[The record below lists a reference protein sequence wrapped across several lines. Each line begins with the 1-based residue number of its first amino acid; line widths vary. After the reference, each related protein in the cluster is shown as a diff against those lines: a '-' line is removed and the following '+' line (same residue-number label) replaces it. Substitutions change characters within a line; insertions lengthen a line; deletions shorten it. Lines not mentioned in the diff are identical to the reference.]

1 MLKIAVCDDDNGELS
16 HVKALLEQYQAQ
28 KRIGMR
34 IELFHSAM
42 ELMDAL
48 RTTNY
53 QLLLLDILMPGFT
66 GIQAAREIR
75 TSDSETKIIFLTS
88 SPEFAVE
95 SYRVDAFYY
104 LLKPIRED
112 ELFPVLD
119 RLLQQFRRAED
130 TLLLT
135 LPSGVLRLPYTR
147 IVVLEVNSKRLLFY
161 LNDGSI
167 REIPGTLTLYE
178 PQLLERREFVKV
190 HRSYLVNMDYI
201 QHLTG
206 NELVTCSGV
215 TVPVSRLLSV
225 AVRKEYMEFLFQ
237 KEDGSP

>member
-1 MLKIAVCDDDNGELS
+1 MLKIAVCDYDNGELS
-16 HVKALLEQYQAQ
+16 HVTALLQQYQARNRLAV
-28 KRIGMR
+28 RIDAF
-34 IELFHSAM
+34 LSAM

-75 TSDSETKIIFLTS
+75 TFDSETKIVFLTS

-95 SYRVDAFYY
+95 SYGVDAFYY

-112 ELFPVLD
+112 DLFPVLD

-135 LPSGVLRLPYTR
+135 MPSGVLRLPYSR
-147 IVVLEVNSKRLLFY
+147 IEVLEVNSERLLFY
-161 LNDGSI
+161 LNDGSV
-167 REIPGTLTLYE
+167 REIPGTLTQYE
-178 PQLLERREFVKV
+178 PQLLARREFVKV
-190 HRSYLVNMDYI
+190 HRSYLVNMDDI
-201 QHLTG
+201 QHLKGT
-206 NELVTCSGV
+206 ELITYSGV
-215 TVPVSRLLSV
+215 RVPISRLLSNQ
-225 AVRKEYMEFLFQ
+225 VRKDYMDFLFQ
-237 KEDGSP
+237 KEDGQP

>member
-16 HVKALLEQYQAQ
+16 HVTALLQQYQARNRLAV
-28 KRIGMR
+28 RIDAF
-34 IELFHSAM
+34 LSAM

-75 TSDSETKIIFLTS
+75 TFDSETKIVFLTS

-95 SYRVDAFYY
+95 SYGVDAFYY

-112 ELFPVLD
+112 DLFPVLD

-135 LPSGVLRLPYTR
+135 MPSGVLRLPYSR
-147 IVVLEVNSKRLLFY
+147 IEVLEVNSKRLLFY
-161 LNDGSI
+161 LNDGSV
-167 REIPGTLTLYE
+167 REIPGTLTQYE
-178 PQLLERREFVKV
+178 PQLLARREFVKV
-190 HRSYLVNMDYI
+190 HRSYLVNMDDI
-201 QHLTG
+201 QHLKGT
-206 NELVTCSGV
+206 ELITYSGV
-215 TVPVSRLLSV
+215 RVPISRLLSNQ
-225 AVRKEYMEFLFQ
+225 VRKDYMDFLFQ
-237 KEDGSP
+237 KEDGQP

>member
-1 MLKIAVCDDDNGELS
+1 MLKIAVCDDNPGELA
-16 HVKALLEQYQAQ
+16 HVTELLKQYGEQNHLAA
-28 KRIGMR
+28 RIDG
-34 IELFHSAM
+34 FSNAM
-42 ELMDAL
+42 DLMDAL
-48 RTTNY
+48 RRVNY

-75 TSDSETKIIFLTS
+75 TFDRETKIIFLTS

-95 SYRVDAFYY
+95 SYHVDAFYY
-104 LLKPIRED
+104 LLKPIREG
-112 ELFPVLD
+112 ELFPVLNK
-119 RLLQQFRRAED
+119 LLQQFRRAGD

-135 LPSGVLRLPYTR
+135 MPSRVLRLPYSR
-147 IVVLEVNSKRLLFY
+147 IEVLEVNSKRLLFY

-167 REIPGTLTLYE
+167 QEIPGTLTQYE
-178 PQLLERREFVKV
+178 SQLLEHGEFVKV

-215 TVPVSRLLSV
+215 TVPISRLLSAV
-225 AVRKEYMEFLFQ
+225 VRKEYMDFLFR
-237 KEDGSP
+237 KEDG

>member
-16 HVKALLEQYQAQ
+16 HVTELLQQYQARNRLAV
-28 KRIGMR
+28 RIDAF
-34 IELFHSAM
+34 LSAM

-75 TSDSETKIIFLTS
+75 TFDSETKIVFLTS

-95 SYRVDAFYY
+95 SYGVDAFYY

-112 ELFPVLD
+112 DLFPVLD

-135 LPSGVLRLPYTR
+135 MPSGVLRLPYSR
-147 IVVLEVNSKRLLFY
+147 IEVLEVNSKRLLFY
-161 LNDGSI
+161 LNDGSV
-167 REIPGTLTLYE
+167 REIPGTLTQYE
-178 PQLLERREFVKV
+178 PQLLARREFVKV
-190 HRSYLVNMDYI
+190 HRSYLVNMDDI
-201 QHLTG
+201 QHLKGT
-206 NELVTCSGV
+206 ELITYSGV
-215 TVPVSRLLSV
+215 RVPISRLLSNQ
-225 AVRKEYMEFLFQ
+225 VRKDYMDFLFQ
-237 KEDGSP
+237 KEDGQP

>member
-16 HVKALLEQYQAQ
+16 HVTALLQQYQARNRLAV
-28 KRIGMR
+28 RIDAF
-34 IELFHSAM
+34 LSAM

-95 SYRVDAFYY
+95 SYGVDAFYY

-135 LPSGVLRLPYTR
+135 LPSGVLRLPYSR
-147 IVVLEVNSKRLLFY
+147 IEVLEVNSKRLLFY
-161 LNDGSI
+161 LNDGSV
-167 REIPGTLTLYE
+167 REIPGTLTQYE
-178 PQLLERREFVKV
+178 PQLLARREFVKV
-190 HRSYLVNMDYI
+190 HRSYLVNMDDI
-201 QHLTG
+201 QHLKGT
-206 NELVTCSGV
+206 ELITYSGV
-215 TVPVSRLLSV
+215 RVPISRLLSNQ
-225 AVRKEYMEFLFQ
+225 VRKDYMEFLFQ
-237 KEDGSP
+237 KEDGQP

>member
-1 MLKIAVCDDDNGELS
+1 MLKVAVCDDDNGELS
-16 HVKALLEQYQAQ
+16 HVTALLQQYQARNRLAV
-28 KRIGMR
+28 RIDAF
-34 IELFHSAM
+34 LSAM

-75 TSDSETKIIFLTS
+75 TFDSETKIIFLTS

-112 ELFPVLD
+112 DLFPVLD

-135 LPSGVLRLPYTR
+135 MPSGVLRLPYSR
-147 IVVLEVNSKRLLFY
+147 IEVLEVNSKRLLFY
-161 LNDGSI
+161 LNDGSV
-167 REIPGTLTLYE
+167 REIPGTLTQYE
-178 PQLLERREFVKV
+178 PQLLARREFVKV
-190 HRSYLVNMDYI
+190 HRSYLVNMDDI
-201 QHLTG
+201 QHLKGT
-206 NELVTCSGV
+206 ELITYSGV
-215 TVPVSRLLSV
+215 RVPISRLLSNQ
-225 AVRKEYMEFLFQ
+225 VRKDYMDFLFQ
-237 KEDGSP
+237 KEDGQP

>member
-1 MLKIAVCDDDNGELS
+1 MLKIAVCDDDPGELD
-16 HVKALLEQYQAQ
+16 HVTELLKQYGARNRLAA
-28 KRIGMR
+28 RIDV
-34 IELFHSAM
+34 FPNAM
-42 ELMDAL
+42 DLMDAL
-48 RTTNY
+48 RSANY

-75 TSDSETKIIFLTS
+75 TFDSETKIIFLTS

-95 SYRVDAFYY
+95 SYHVDAFYY
-104 LLKPIRED
+104 LLKPIREGD
-112 ELFPVLD
+112 LFPVLD
-119 RLLQQFRRAED
+119 KLLQQFRRAGD

-135 LPSGVLRLPYTR
+135 MPSRVLRLPYSR
-147 IVVLEVNSKRLLFY
+147 IEVLEVNSKRLLFY

-167 REIPGTLTLYE
+167 QDIPGTLTQYE
-178 PQLLERREFVKV
+178 SQLLEHGEFVKV

-225 AVRKEYMEFLFQ
+225 AVRKEYMDFLFQ

>member
-1 MLKIAVCDDDNGELS
+1 MLKIAVCDDDNAELS
-16 HVKALLEQYQAQ
+16 HVTALLEQYQARNHIPAQ
-28 KRIGMR
+28 VDG
-34 IELFHSAM
+34 FHNAM
-42 ELMDAL
+42 DLMDAL
-48 RTTNY
+48 RSVNY

-75 TSDSETKIIFLTS
+75 TFDSETKIIFLTS

-95 SYRVDAFYY
+95 SYGVDAFYY
-104 LLKPIRED
+104 LLKPIKSG

-119 RLLQQFRRAED
+119 KLMQRLHRAED

-135 LPSGVLRLPYTR
+135 MASGVIRLPYSR
-147 IVVLEVNSKRLLFY
+147 IEVLEVNSKRLLFF

-167 REIPGTLTLYE
+167 GEIPGSLTQYE
-178 PQLLERREFVKV
+178 PQRLAHGGFGKA

-201 QHLTG
+201 QRLTG

-215 TVPVSRLLSV
+215 TVPVSRLLSNQ
-225 AVRKEYMEFLFQ
+225 VRKEYMDFLFR
-237 KEDGSP
+237 KEDGQP

>member
-16 HVKALLEQYQAQ
+16 HVTALLQQYQARNRLAV
-28 KRIGMR
+28 RIDAF
-34 IELFHSAM
+34 LSAM

-75 TSDSETKIIFLTS
+75 TFDSETKIVFLTS

-95 SYRVDAFYY
+95 SYCVDAFYY

-112 ELFPVLD
+112 DLFPVLD

-135 LPSGVLRLPYTR
+135 MPSGVLRLPYSR
-147 IVVLEVNSKRLLFY
+147 IEVLEVNSKRLLFY
-161 LNDGSI
+161 LNDGSV
-167 REIPGTLTLYE
+167 REIPGTLTQYE
-178 PQLLERREFVKV
+178 PQLLARREFVKV

-201 QHLTG
+201 QHLKGT
-206 NELVTCSGV
+206 ELITYSGV
-215 TVPVSRLLSV
+215 RVPISRLLSNQ
-225 AVRKEYMEFLFQ
+225 VRKDYMDFLFQ
-237 KEDGSP
+237 KEDGQP

>member
-16 HVKALLEQYQAQ
+16 HVTALLQQYQARNRLAV
-28 KRIGMR
+28 RIDAF
-34 IELFHSAM
+34 LSAM

-75 TSDSETKIIFLTS
+75 TLDSETKIVLLTS

-112 ELFPVLD
+112 DLFPVLD

-135 LPSGVLRLPYTR
+135 LPSGVLRLPYSR
-147 IVVLEVNSKRLLFY
+147 IEVLEVNSKHLLFY

-167 REIPGTLTLYE
+167 REIPGTLTQYE

-190 HRSYLVNMDYI
+190 HRSYLVNMDDI
-201 QHLTG
+201 QHLKGT
-206 NELVTCSGV
+206 ELITYSGV
-215 TVPVSRLLSV
+215 RFPISRLLSNQ
-225 AVRKEYMEFLFQ
+225 VRKDYMDFLFQ
-237 KEDGSP
+237 KEDGQP